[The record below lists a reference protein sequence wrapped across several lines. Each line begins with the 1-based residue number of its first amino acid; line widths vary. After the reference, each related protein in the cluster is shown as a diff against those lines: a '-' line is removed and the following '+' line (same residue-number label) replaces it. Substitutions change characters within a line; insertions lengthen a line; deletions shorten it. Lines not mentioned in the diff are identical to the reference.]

1 MKNIILLGGSNSLIH
16 IGLQK
21 GLKDG
26 IEKLGG
32 GGLEFHNLAL
42 GGCDGLQKL
51 YELTHPKNQELFK
64 NAEAILIETNINEYD
79 MFAKSGLCFQ
89 ILARNFEL
97 LCKALANLNT
107 KVIFLILPL
116 EPSENTAKHI
126 KIIDNFNREKIK
138 QYNFNCIDMQ
148 RYYNEK
154 GLNPFFVTTDCFHQ
168 LSSIMRITGEKI
180 IANLHIFKK
189 HLQTHFKMPH
199 FLVKSPKELFNQNLS
214 CKELK
219 NSLLN
224 EQIYKLDEKNVLK
237 FQNSYSGYGILG
249 IYICNFFEVKPYN
262 IASFILKNTKQK
274 IIKGIASNFY
284 HLHTLEE
291 FFIIDE
297 ESFLYFNKTNES
309 LSEGSVWLHKNV
321 EILNNISHIG
331 LAHFFLV
338 KPDENFYEK
347 NIDLQSLE
355 TKENI
360 DITYD
365 FTYILPPFELYKEL
379 IEEYCQRMDS
389 VKQKPLQEQITH
401 LHTKINTLN
410 KQNETLQ
417 NTLNTHHFKKEKL
430 ELENLEQE
438 LILKKLSKEI
448 LAKKLGKK
456 LDFFMP
462 KITLIE
468 ANSAKA
474 RMHNHLAYKLG
485 SCMIRNSKSLLGYIK
500 MPFLLIA
507 LTIAHKEYPKIQL
520 PKLED
525 YPDYKEALKEKQ
537 SLTYKLGLAFMQANK
552 AWYKGGYIQFYFEV
566 RRLKKEFKASPS

>member
-1 MKNIILLGGSNSLIH
+1 MALKN
-16 IGLQK
+16 
-21 GLKDG
+21 
-26 IEKLGG
+26 GG

-107 KVIFLILPL
+107 KIIFLILPL

-154 GLNPFFVTTDCFHQ
+154 GLNPFFATTDCFHQ

-214 CKELK
+214 CRELK

-401 LHTKINTLN
+401 LHTKINTLD

-438 LILKKLSKEI
+438 LISKKLSNEI